1 MAKPILSPISV
12 FDANEGTTAY
22 FKVATTYDGTLHNN
36 AQKAY
41 DQAIEKQKTTIAAI
55 KSRGVET
62 YGNIDNLNRARIV
75 WTAENIAKYQTFVNE
90 MNATETII
98 SEGGYSTV
106 LGRDDKM
113 GSLQVAY
120 TPLFQTDNGELVPLT
135 QSEISKYLSDVKTKA
150 TAMTN
155 GLVAANILSV
165 DAEGISETVGGS
177 SITVKKMIAAVEGDT
192 FDGAPLSACDV
203 SAIAGWSEAELKK
216 TYGKTSTFV
225 GWAMHDVQGKIWSD
239 KDNVAEKTAA
249 LEKATTTYCYE
260 VYDSMTNKL
269 LGSVTNAVTGFTA
282 NLGYS
287 YRITSSDWLDNQS
300 RNYTIRVKV
309 RLSGE
314 DEYGDFSDPIPLWCK
329 EKPILSFDGL
339 SSDTENI
346 IPTSSILFLLAYQYV
361 TVQGETLSTYQ
372 YHLYDESKNLI
383 KESAVF
389 YGAVGTSFTVNGLD
403 NRTVFYIRGTGT
415 TRNGYSLDT
424 GFIQFETKYYASA
437 EGGTFLQCKNK
448 LSDGY
453 VAISSHLADIS
464 GITKDQISYV
474 TSSGG
479 YAVDLTHG
487 EKVTFDIPYQMEFY
501 NVKDYAMAFKVRPVV
516 RKNIVEF
523 SFDQDGMIY
532 RGVISTNIRAFSK
545 LPYESYLP
553 ANQSEYFYAM
563 LKIIREDGGFAYSDV
578 YFIDSNY
585 IKRTSMDVLICLQHK
600 DNAYDITIREVEE

>member
-12 FDANEGTTAY
+12 FDAAEGTTAY
-22 FKVATTYDGTLHNN
+22 FKVATVYDGTLYNN

-55 KSRGVET
+55 KSRGVEI

-75 WTAENIAKYQTFVNE
+75 WTAENITKYQTFVNE
-90 MNATETII
+90 MNTNETII
-98 SEGGYSTV
+98 SEGDYSTV
-106 LGRDDKM
+106 LGCDDKM

-120 TPLFQTDNGELVPLT
+120 TPLFQTDSGELVPLT
-135 QSEISKYLSDVKTKA
+135 RSEISKYLSDVKTKA

-177 SITVKKMIAAVEGDT
+177 AITVKKMIAAVEGDT

-225 GWAMHDVQGKIWSD
+225 GWSMHDVQGKVWSD
-239 KDNVAEKTAA
+239 KDNVAEKAAA
-249 LEKATTTYCYE
+249 LEKATTTCCYE

-282 NLGYS
+282 DLGYG
-287 YRITSSDWLDNQS
+287 YAIVSSNWLKNQS

-314 DEYGDFSDPIPLWCK
+314 DEYGDFSDPLPLWCK
-329 EKPILSFDGL
+329 EKPVLSFDGL
-339 SSDTENI
+339 SSNTENV

-372 YHLYDESKNLI
+372 YHLYDENKNLI
-383 KESAVF
+383 NESAVF
-389 YGAVGTSFTVNGLD
+389 YGTVGASFTVNGLD

-437 EGGTFLQCKNK
+437 EGGTFLQCQNK

-474 TSSGG
+474 TSSSG

-487 EKVTFDIPYQMEFY
+487 EKVTFDIPYQMDFY
-501 NVKDYAMAFKVRPVV
+501 NVKDYTMAFKVRPIV

-532 RGVISTNIRAFSK
+532 SGIISTNIRAFSK
-545 LPYESYLP
+545 LSYESYLP
-553 ANQSEYFYAM
+553 ANQSEHFYAM

-585 IKRTSMDVLICLQHK
+585 IKRTNMDVLICLQHK

>member
-22 FKVATTYDGTLHNN
+22 FKVATTYDGTLYNN

-75 WTAENIAKYQTFVNE
+75 WTSENIAKYQTFVNE
-90 MNATETII
+90 MNSTETII
-98 SEGGYSTV
+98 SKGDYSTV
-106 LGRDDKM
+106 LGSDDKM

-120 TPLFQTDNGELVPLT
+120 TPLFQTDNSELIPLT

>member
-22 FKVATTYDGTLHNN
+22 FKVATTYDGTLHSN

-90 MNATETII
+90 MNANETII
-98 SEGGYSTV
+98 SEGDYSTV
-106 LGRDDKM
+106 LGCDDKM

-120 TPLFQTDNGELVPLT
+120 TPLFQTDNSELIPLT
-135 QSEISKYLSDVKTKA
+135 RSEISKYLSDVKTKA

-165 DAEGISETVGGS
+165 DAEGISETVGGNA
-177 SITVKKMIAAVEGDT
+177 ITVKKMIAAVEGGT

-225 GWAMHDVQGKIWSD
+225 GWAMHDVQGKIWND

-282 NLGYS
+282 NLGYG

-339 SSDTENI
+339 SSNTENI

-389 YGAVGTSFTVNGLD
+389 YGAVGASFTVNGLD

>member
-1 MAKPILSPISV
+1 M
-12 FDANEGTTAY
+12 
-22 FKVATTYDGTLHNN
+22 
-36 AQKAY
+36 
-41 DQAIEKQKTTIAAI
+41 
-55 KSRGVET
+55 
-62 YGNIDNLNRARIV
+62 
-75 WTAENIAKYQTFVNE
+75 
-90 MNATETII
+90 
-98 SEGGYSTV
+98 
-106 LGRDDKM
+106 
-113 GSLQVAY
+113 
-120 TPLFQTDNGELVPLT
+120 
-135 QSEISKYLSDVKTKA
+135 
-150 TAMTN
+150 
-155 GLVAANILSV
+155 
-165 DAEGISETVGGS
+165 
-177 SITVKKMIAAVEGDT
+177 
-192 FDGAPLSACDV
+192 
-203 SAIAGWSEAELKK
+203 
-216 TYGKTSTFV
+216 
-225 GWAMHDVQGKIWSD
+225 
-239 KDNVAEKTAA
+239 
-249 LEKATTTYCYE
+249 
-260 VYDSMTNKL
+260 
-269 LGSVTNAVTGFTA
+269 
-282 NLGYS
+282 
-287 YRITSSDWLDNQS
+287 
-300 RNYTIRVKV
+300 
-309 RLSGE
+309 
-314 DEYGDFSDPIPLWCK
+314 
-329 EKPILSFDGL
+329 
-339 SSDTENI
+339 
-346 IPTSSILFLLAYQYV
+346 FLLAYQYV

-424 GFIQFETKYYASA
+424 GFIQFKTKYYASA

-453 VAISSHLADIS
+453 IAISSHLADIS

-501 NVKDYAMAFKVRPVV
+501 NVKDYAMAFKVRPIV

>member
-1 MAKPILSPISV
+1 
-12 FDANEGTTAY
+12 
-22 FKVATTYDGTLHNN
+22 
-36 AQKAY
+36 
-41 DQAIEKQKTTIAAI
+41 
-55 KSRGVET
+55 
-62 YGNIDNLNRARIV
+62 
-75 WTAENIAKYQTFVNE
+75 

-177 SITVKKMIAAVEGDT
+177 AITVKKMIAAVEGDT

-225 GWAMHDVQGKIWSD
+225 GWAMHDVQGKIWDD

-269 LGSVTNAVTGFTA
+269 LGSVTNAVTDFTA
-282 NLGYS
+282 NLGYG
-287 YRITSSDWLDNQS
+287 YRITSSDWLNNQS

-339 SSDTENI
+339 SSNTENI
-346 IPTSSILFLLAYQYV
+346 IPTSSILFLLAYRYV

-424 GFIQFETKYYASA
+424 GFIQFKTKYYASA

-501 NVKDYAMAFKVRPVV
+501 NVKDYAMAFKVRPIV

-532 RGVISTNIRAFSK
+532 RGVISTNVRAFSK
-545 LPYESYLP
+545 LAYESYLS

>member
-12 FDANEGTTAY
+12 FNANEGTTAY

-150 TAMTN
+150 TAMIN

-192 FDGAPLSACDV
+192 FDGAPLPACDV

-339 SSDTENI
+339 SSNTENI

-389 YGAVGTSFTVNGLD
+389 YGAVGASFTVNGLD

-464 GITKDQISYV
+464 GITRDQISYV

-600 DNAYDITIREVEE
+600 DNAYDVTIREVEE

>member
-389 YGAVGTSFTVNGLD
+389 YGAVGASFTVNGLD

-545 LPYESYLP
+545 LPYESYLL

>member
-372 YHLYDESKNLI
+372 YHLYDESKNPI

>member
-22 FKVATTYDGTLHNN
+22 FKVATTYDGTLYNN

-62 YGNIDNLNRARIV
+62 YGNINNLNRARIV
-75 WTAENIAKYQTFVNE
+75 WTSENIAKYQTFVNE
-90 MNATETII
+90 MNANETII
-98 SEGGYSTV
+98 SEGDYSTV
-106 LGRDDKM
+106 LGCDDKM

-120 TPLFQTDNGELVPLT
+120 TPLFQTDNSELIPLT

-249 LEKATTTYCYE
+249 PEKATTTYCYE

-282 NLGYS
+282 NLGYG

-339 SSDTENI
+339 SSNAENI

-501 NVKDYAMAFKVRPVV
+501 NVKDYAMAFKVRPIV

-585 IKRTSMDVLICLQHK
+585 IKKTSMDVLICLQHK

>member
-120 TPLFQTDNGELVPLT
+120 TPLFQTDNGELIPLT

-192 FDGAPLSACDV
+192 FDGAPLPACDV

-239 KDNVAEKTAA
+239 KDNVVEKTAA

-339 SSDTENI
+339 SSNTENI

-372 YHLYDESKNLI
+372 YHLYDESKNPI

-389 YGAVGTSFTVNGLD
+389 YGAVGASFTVNGLD

-532 RGVISTNIRAFSK
+532 RGVISTNVRAFSK
-545 LPYESYLP
+545 LAYESYLP

>member
-22 FKVATTYDGTLHNN
+22 FKVATTYDGTLYNN

-62 YGNIDNLNRARIV
+62 YGNINNLNRARIV
-75 WTAENIAKYQTFVNE
+75 WTSENIAKYQTFVNE
-90 MNATETII
+90 MNANETII
-98 SEGGYSTV
+98 SEGDYSTV
-106 LGRDDKM
+106 LGCDDKM

-150 TAMTN
+150 TALTN

-177 SITVKKMIAAVEGDT
+177 AITVKKMIAAVEGDT

-269 LGSVTNAVTGFTA
+269 LGSVANAVTGFTA
-282 NLGYS
+282 NLGYG

-339 SSDTENI
+339 SSNTENI

-501 NVKDYAMAFKVRPVV
+501 NVKDYAMAFKVRPIV

-545 LPYESYLP
+545 LAYENYLP

-585 IKRTSMDVLICLQHK
+585 IKKTSMDVLICLQHK
-600 DNAYDITIREVEE
+600 DNAYDIMIREVEE

>member
-22 FKVATTYDGTLHNN
+22 FKVATTYDGTLYNN

-90 MNATETII
+90 MNANETII
-98 SEGGYSTV
+98 SEGDYSTV
-106 LGRDDKM
+106 LGCDDKM

-177 SITVKKMIAAVEGDT
+177 AITVKKMIAAVEGDT

-225 GWAMHDVQGKIWSD
+225 GWAMHDVQGKIWND

-282 NLGYS
+282 NLGYG

-314 DEYGDFSDPIPLWCK
+314 DECGDFSDPIPLWCK

-339 SSDTENI
+339 SSNTENI
-346 IPTSSILFLLAYQYV
+346 IPTSSILFLLSYQYV

-389 YGAVGTSFTVNGLD
+389 YGAVGASFTVNGLD

-501 NVKDYAMAFKVRPVV
+501 NVKDYAMAFKVRPVM
-516 RKNIVEF
+516 E
-523 SFDQDGMIY
+523 
-532 RGVISTNIRAFSK
+532 
-545 LPYESYLP
+545 
-553 ANQSEYFYAM
+553 
-563 LKIIREDGGFAYSDV
+563 
-578 YFIDSNY
+578 
-585 IKRTSMDVLICLQHK
+585 
-600 DNAYDITIREVEE
+600 